1 MLIVMEKNIIG
12 ERLKIERERKHLSKR
27 KLAEM
32 SGVSRTYIMMIEKG
46 QRAGRTSADM
56 VAKLAKAL
64 DVSPGYLMGSEEED
78 SKTAAQRTIGE
89 IREMLRTAEKSEKE
103 AIPTETRVLPVLG
116 HVPCSPPIEVDQ
128 QPEGEYEIPKSWLGE
143 YQETQGL
150 YILVASGD
158 SLIGDGI
165 ADGTKMIVNPGDRDL
180 VEGKIYIVLVE
191 NKSCAKKLIRRN
203 GRVILV
209 SSNPDCPDIIPD
221 GQVQIQGRVIHSWR
235 EH

>member
-1 MLIVMEKNIIG
+1 LESGAVESPRG
-12 ERLKIERERKHLSKR
+12 ET
-27 KLAEM
+27 LA
-32 SGVSRTYIMMIEKG
+32 V
-46 QRAGRTSADM
+46 
-56 VAKLAKAL
+56 LAKGL
-64 DVSPGYLMGSEEED
+64 GVTISELMGEVND
-78 SKTAAQRTIGE
+78 TKDLIGE

-128 QPEGEYEIPKSWLGE
+128 EPEGEYEIPKSWLGE